1 MWRITVAIAG
11 LLCSSTYVSAQPNK
25 ELYELQERCGKRAE
39 EFFRREYGPAFS
51 KDRQM
56 FNYENH
62 YSSRLNKCFLLEI
75 ADVYE
80 KGKSAST
87 KNMRLFDFNE
97 NREYGTFVGGICDG
111 CGPMAC
117 LVQDQVCQSE
127 SEWRQ
132 LLKPFME
139 VVPFSGTEGR
149 LG

>member
-1 MWRITVAIAG
+1 MWRITVAVAG
-11 LLCSSTYVSAQPNK
+11 LLCFSTNISAQPNK
-25 ELYELQERCGKRAE
+25 VLYELQERCGKRAE

-62 YSSRLNKCFLLEI
+62 YSSRLNKCFFLEI

-87 KNMRLFDFNE
+87 KNMRLFDLNE
-97 NREYGTFVGGICDG
+97 NKEYGVYVSGFTADRPPLVCN
-111 CGPMAC
+111 
-117 LVQDQVCQSE
+117 VQDQVCQSE

-139 VVPFSGTEGR
+139 D
-149 LG
+149 